1 MCGVLFWQVSNDLAG
16 FQNRLGF
23 FFFVCA
29 LFGFSCLSS
38 LQVFATE
45 RAIFVRERANRYYS
59 PITYFLSKL
68 IFDVVP
74 LRVVPPLILGLI
86 VYPMIGLR
94 AETSAFMLKFLLV
107 LVLFN
112 LTAASVCL
120 AIGIVFKDLGV
131 ANLVSSLVVLFAMLF
146 GGLLLNKGWFGC
158 AVRVSSVR
166 AF

>member
-1 MCGVLFWQVSNDLAG
+1 MCGILFWQVSNDLAG

-38 LQVFATE
+38 LQVFSTE

-59 PITYFLSKL
+59 PVTYFLAKL

-74 LRVVPPLILGLI
+74 LRVIPPLLLGLI

-94 AETSAFMLKFLLV
+94 AENSLFILKFLLV

-120 AIGIVFKDLGV
+120 AIGIVFKELGL
-131 ANLVSSLVVLFAMLF
+131 ANLISSLVMLFAMLF
-146 GGLLLNKGWFGC
+146 GGLLLNKGRFWEEEP
-158 AVRVSSVR
+158 AASPD
-166 AF
+166 